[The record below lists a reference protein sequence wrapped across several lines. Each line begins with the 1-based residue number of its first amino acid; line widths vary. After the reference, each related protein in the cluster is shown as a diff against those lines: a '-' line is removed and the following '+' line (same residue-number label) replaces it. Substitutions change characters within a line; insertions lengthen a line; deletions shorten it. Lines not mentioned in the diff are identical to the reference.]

1 MPKII
6 NSSKL
11 AVASETNFSVEELA
25 FKDFN
30 SNANVGNSPDEEEG
44 EETSCSA
51 HSHSL
56 VLSRTQKKKPFWVNV
71 PGSQDRISQP
81 SVKSD
86 QVSVHSTRHR
96 GALPKP
102 FSQREDIRSTLR

>member
-30 SNANVGNSPDEEEG
+30 SDEEEG

-86 QVSVHSTRHR
+86 QVSVHSARHR

-102 FSQREDIRSTLR
+102 FSQREAIRSILR